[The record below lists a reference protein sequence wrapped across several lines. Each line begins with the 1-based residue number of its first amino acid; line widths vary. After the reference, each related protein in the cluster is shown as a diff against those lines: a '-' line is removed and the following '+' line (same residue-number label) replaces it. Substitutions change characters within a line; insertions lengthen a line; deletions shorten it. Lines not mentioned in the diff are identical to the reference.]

1 MYMDKRENSFK
12 SDKLSSFDIK
22 NGELTDS
29 NLNTLSN
36 TSRYDL
42 TKINYCREMFNM
54 YCSCRFL
61 RDFNEKINCS
71 FYENEVLKCNKE

>member
-22 NGELTDS
+22 HEELTDH
-29 NLNTLSN
+29 TTESN

-54 YCSCRFL
+54 YCSCRFVK
-61 RDFNEKINCS
+61 DFNEKINCS
-71 FYENEVLKCNKE
+71 FYENEILKCNKE

>member
-1 MYMDKRENSFK
+1 MDKKENSFK
-12 SDKLSSFDIK
+12 RDKLGSFDIK
-22 NGELTDS
+22 NEELTYS
-29 NLNTLSN
+29 VSN

-54 YCSCRFL
+54 YCSCRFA

-71 FYENEVLKCNKE
+71 FYENEILKCNKE

>member
-22 NGELTDS
+22 NEELTDY
-29 NLNTLSN
+29 TTESN

-54 YCSCRFL
+54 YCSCRFVK
-61 RDFNEKINCS
+61 DFNEKINCS
-71 FYENEVLKCNKE
+71 FYENEILKCNKE

>member
-1 MYMDKRENSFK
+1 MDKKENSFK
-12 SDKLSSFDIK
+12 SDKLGSFDIK
-22 NGELTDS
+22 NEELTYS
-29 NLNTLSN
+29 VSN

-54 YCSCRFL
+54 YCSCKFA

-71 FYENEVLKCNKE
+71 FYENEILKCNKE